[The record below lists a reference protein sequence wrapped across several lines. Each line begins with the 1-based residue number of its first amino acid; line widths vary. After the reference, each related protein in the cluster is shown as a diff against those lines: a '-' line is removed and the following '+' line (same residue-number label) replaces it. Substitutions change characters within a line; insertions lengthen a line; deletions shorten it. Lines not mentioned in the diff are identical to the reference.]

1 MTMVAG
7 HDCFYS
13 LAQTML
19 RAGLCQ
25 STYPRGAE
33 MQSGRFGWSFA
44 YRSADNELHG
54 VVPRG
59 MEGLLFLGGRNHAQ
73 NGKGL

>member
-1 MTMVAG
+1 
-7 HDCFYS
+7 
-13 LAQTML
+13 ML

-33 MQSGRFGWSFA
+33 MQSGRLGWSFA

-59 MEGLLFLGGRNHAQ
+59 MEGLLFLGGEMMRKMVRGCSHDAFVTCTV
-73 NGKGL
+73 LMVIWP